1 MTPAVAVEKLLYLQ
15 KGGSEVVRK
24 TIMAAMANAKVKG
37 ADASKLVFGS
47 LEVGEGPRLKRG
59 MPVSRGRWH
68 PIVKKMAHLKVVLE
82 TKKEAKEIKKQDVK
96 KDPTSLKL
104 RRARKEK
111 KNGTKS

>member
-37 ADASKLVFGS
+37 ADASKLIFAS